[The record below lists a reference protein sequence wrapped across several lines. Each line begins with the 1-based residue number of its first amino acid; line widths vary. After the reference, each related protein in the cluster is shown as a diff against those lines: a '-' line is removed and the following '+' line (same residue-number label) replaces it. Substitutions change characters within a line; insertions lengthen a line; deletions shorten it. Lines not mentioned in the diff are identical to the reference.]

1 MSLTSRIS
9 KHTSNGVLMNFK
21 KAIASQ
27 LSQLT
32 GEPETKALEY
42 IELPPKKEFG
52 QFAVIVPKLL
62 ANSRRGQRKKR
73 KITKEKSASL
83 EQHQPPYEPKNP
95 TEYTKE
101 LAEKFQP
108 DTFIADCT
116 PLGTYLN
123 FNIQR
128 IELIRQVL
136 DQVIREQTSYGTFPK
151 YGEGRTVLIDF
162 SSPNIAKPFHAGH
175 LKSTIL
181 GSFLKRI
188 HEALGYKT
196 ICVNYLGDWGK
207 QYGLLAVGFNK
218 FGSRE
223 QLLQNP
229 VYHLYDVYVRI
240 CKEAGEDNSINEEA
254 NQCFKKME
262 DGDESVLTLWRE
274 FRELSI
280 TEYQSLYKRLNISF
294 DIYSG
299 ESETHKDIPKVID
312 LLRAKGLLQQKDGSL
327 YVDLEKY
334 NLGSPVVKRH
344 DETSLY
350 ITRDIAAA
358 IDRKQKYNFDKMLY
372 VVGVSQQVHFQRL
385 FKILEILNSTEYDD
399 INKQQENWA
408 NQLQHIHFGII
419 NGMSTRKGT
428 AVFLKDLLDN
438 SQQHML
444 EIIKENE
451 KKYQEIK
458 EGANR
463 MSLSSSS
470 SPATPS
476 SIDQQQ
482 QEDLDV
488 LFPSGEAAAVKIADI
503 VGISAVVIED
513 FSRDRQLDYDFSWKR
528 MMDSHGNTGVFLQ
541 YAHARLNGQVIEE
554 KADVKLNFSADPK
567 FLKDPEA
574 FELAFQIAQYPDTVL
589 KSFDESQPRI
599 LTHYL
604 FTLAHTISQAVRIL
618 RVKGMNQDLA
628 ESRLLLFWTAKLT
641 MGNGLRLLGLKP
653 LEKM

>member
-1 MSLTSRIS
+1 MSLISQIS
-9 KHTSNGVLMNFK
+9 KHASNSVLVNFK
-21 KAIASQ
+21 RAIASQ

-32 GEPETKALEY
+32 GEPETKTFEC
-42 IELPPKKEFG
+42 IELTPKKEFG

-62 ANSRRGQRKKR
+62 ASSGGGQRKKR
-73 KITKEKSASL
+73 KTTNEKSASL
-83 EQHQPPYEPKNP
+83 EQPKNP
-95 TEYTKE
+95 VEYTKE

-108 DTFIADCT
+108 DTFIADTT

-123 FNIQR
+123 FKLQR

-136 DQVIREQTSYGTFPK
+136 DRVTRERTSYGTFPK
-151 YGEGRTVLIDF
+151 YGEDKTVLIDF

-181 GSFLKRI
+181 GNFLKKI
-188 HEALGYKT
+188 HEAMGYKT

-207 QYGLLAVGFNK
+207 QYGLLSVGFNK

-240 CKEAGEDNSINEEA
+240 CKEASEDNSISEEA
-254 NQCFKKME
+254 NRCFKKME
-262 DGDESVLTLWRE
+262 DGDESILALWRQ

-280 TEYQSLYKRLNISF
+280 TEYQPLYKRLNISF
-294 DIYSG
+294 DVYSG

-312 LLRAKGLLQQKDGSL
+312 LLRTKGLLQEQEDGSL

-334 NLGSPVVKRH
+334 NLGSPVIKRH

-372 VVGVSQQVHFQRL
+372 VVGVSQQIHFQRL
-385 FKILEILNSTEYDD
+385 FKILEILNSTENDD
-399 INKQQENWA
+399 SNKKQENWA
-408 NQLQHIHFGII
+408 NQLQHIHFGLI

-438 SQQHML
+438 
-444 EIIKENE
+444 
-451 KKYQEIK
+451 
-458 EGANR
+458 
-463 MSLSSSS
+463 
-470 SPATPS
+470 
-476 SIDQQQ
+476 QQQ
-482 QEDLDV
+482 QEDLEV
-488 LFPSGEAAAVKIADI
+488 LSKIGEAAAEKVADI

-513 FSRDRQLDYDFSWKR
+513 FSRDRQLDYDFSWER
-528 MMDSHGNTGVFLQ
+528 MLDSHGNTGVYLQ
-541 YAHARLNGQVIEE
+541 YAHARLK

-567 FLKDPEA
+567 ILKDPEA
-574 FELAFQIAQYPDTVL
+574 FELAFQIAQYPDVVL

-604 FTLAHTISQAVRIL
+604 FTLAHTISQAVRVL

-628 ESRLLLFWTAKLT
+628 ESRLLLFWAAKLT
-641 MGNGLRLLGLKP
+641 MGNGLRLLGLTP